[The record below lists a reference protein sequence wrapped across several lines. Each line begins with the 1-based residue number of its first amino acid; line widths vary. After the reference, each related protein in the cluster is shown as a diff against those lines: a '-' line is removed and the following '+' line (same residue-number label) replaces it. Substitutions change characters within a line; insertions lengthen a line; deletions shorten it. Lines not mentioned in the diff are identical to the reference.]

1 MSRLALLAAA
11 AALAVG
17 TPAVAQH
24 HGHHMPPPKAKPAAK
39 KPAAKKPAAKKP
51 AAKKPA
57 AKPAAKKPTA
67 KKASPRKPAARPPAS
82 RPVADPHVGHVMP
95 DPHAGHVMPDP
106 QPQQRATDPHAG
118 HAMPEAQPQQS
129 AADPHA
135 GHAMPAPP
143 AAEVLPGPPPPEAL
157 TGPAHAA
164 DAVFDPGTMA
174 RSRAAMVDEHGAS
187 RFAKLLVERAEARIR
202 DGSDGYRL
210 DVQAWYGGDLDKLWL
225 KGEADGDWGRQPEHL
240 EGQALWSH
248 AIAPFFDVQAGVRY
262 DILPG
267 EDRAH
272 AVLGLQGLAPY
283 WVEVDTALFL
293 STKGELTARAEME
306 YDLRITQRLILQP
319 RAELDFSL
327 QNIPELGTGAGLSE
341 ASLGARLRY
350 EITPQFAPYVG
361 VEAVS
366 ALGRTRDYR
375 RREGDKATHVDFLAG
390 VRLFF

>member
-39 KPAAKKPAAKKP
+39 KPAAKKPGP
-51 AAKKPA
+51 R
-57 AKPAAKKPTA
+57 KPAAKKPTA
-67 KKASPRKPAARPPAS
+67 KKPAVKKSAPTKPAPKKPAPRS
-82 RPVADPHVGHVMP
+82 AA
-95 DPHAGHVMPDP
+95 DPHAGHVMPEAQP
-106 QPQQRATDPHAG
+106 QPATDPHAD
-118 HAMPEAQPQQS
+118 HIMPEAQPQQS
-129 AADPHA
+129 ASDPHA
-135 GHAMPAPP
+135 GHAMPAP
-143 AAEVLPGPPPPEAL
+143 AAEIPPGPPPPEAL
-157 TGPAHAA
+157 SGPAHAA
-164 DAVFDPGTMA
+164 DAAFDPAAMA
-174 RSRAAMVDEHGAS
+174 RARAVMTGEHGA
-187 RFAKLLVERAEARIR
+187 ALVGKVLVERAEARIR
-202 DGSDGYRL
+202 DGRDGYRL
-210 DVQAWYGGDLDKLWL
+210 DAQAWYGGDLDKLWL
-225 KGEADGDWGRQPEHL
+225 KGEADGEWGRRPEHL